1 MLRVI
6 MMGVLTLLLLAA
18 CSEAAPAVNQQPAPA
33 SQESPVVTVYKS
45 PT

>member
-6 MMGVLTLLLLAA
+6 MLGVLTLLLLAA
-18 CSEAAPAVNQQPAPA
+18 CSEAAPAVNQQPVAAPEGA
-33 SQESPVVTVYKS
+33 PVVMVYKS